1 MMDVKAQN
9 TQNYNKYKEEYDI
22 RDKNIML
29 KKDLMNNL
37 LKSDEF
43 KTLKQKLDKYTKEI
57 K

>member
-29 KKDLMNNL
+29 QKDLMNNL

-43 KTLKQKLDKYTKEI
+43 KTLKQKLDKYRKEI

>member
-1 MMDVKAQN
+1 MDVKAQN

-43 KTLKQKLDKYTKEI
+43 KTLKQKLDKYRKEI